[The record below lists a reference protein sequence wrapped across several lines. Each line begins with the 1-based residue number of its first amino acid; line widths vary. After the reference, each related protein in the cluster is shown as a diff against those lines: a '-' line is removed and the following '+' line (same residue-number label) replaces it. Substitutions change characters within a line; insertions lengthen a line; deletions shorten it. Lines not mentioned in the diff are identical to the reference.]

1 MSDPKSSGPSFWG
14 VGARWLMVAGVA
26 LVLAAVSSAVG
37 LRLLSSAPT
46 VPSTTI
52 SPSPVPSGPTFV
64 DPITIVVTDIVVPTE
79 VVEINT
85 DDVIVLP
92 TEDWVVLPTGV
103 ELPTLIGPF
112 FPDPGLTSRTEEP

>member
-79 VVEINT
+79 AVEINT